1 MMYFLDTTF
10 IVALFVSNDDWHQQ
24 AVDVFQ
30 EIKNQQLTI
39 SKLVIAETITVLKN
53 KLKTKDILEI
63 YRNIPNFFNI
73 VDDSGM
79 YDEAMNIFVKYD
91 STISFFDA
99 MYVIVME
106 KEEITKIV
114 SFDSDFDKIDKI
126 VRIH

>member
-1 MMYFLDTTF
+1 ML
-10 IVALFVSNDDWHQQ
+10 
-24 AVDVFQ
+24 
-30 EIKNQQLTI
+30 E
-39 SKLVIAETITVLKN
+39 
-53 KLKTKDILEI
+53 TKDILEI

-99 MYVIVME
+99 MYVTVME